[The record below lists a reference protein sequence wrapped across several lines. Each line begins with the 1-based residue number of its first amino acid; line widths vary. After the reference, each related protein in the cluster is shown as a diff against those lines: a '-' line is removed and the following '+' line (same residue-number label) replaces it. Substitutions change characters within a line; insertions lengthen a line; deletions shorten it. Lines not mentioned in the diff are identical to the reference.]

1 MLKILLELANIEEQF
16 QYDDD
21 LKYCTFFNFVYK
33 EAYLVMTSGNLS
45 AKNSFLTYFD
55 LGLTLGLCLS
65 VYLKQPTVS
74 LSDENSKRPYLMKPA
89 LKKNISL
96 IHKNLTLLKN
106 LSSCIRKLS
115 NV

>member
-1 MLKILLELANIEEQF
+1 
-16 QYDDD
+16 
-21 LKYCTFFNFVYK
+21 
-33 EAYLVMTSGNLS
+33 MTRGTLC

-65 VYLKQPTVS
+65 IYLKQPTVS
-74 LSDENSKRPYLMKPA
+74 LSDDSPKRPYLTSPA

-106 LSSCIRKLS
+106 LSSCIRKLAHPLTS
-115 NV
+115 AQNIPNLSKFLKGLLTIH